1 MFTAAFD
8 IAEAA
13 RKGPRHTIASARWCL
28 PLCPSIKLEASADDL
43 RQCPEFLIP
52 FDEDDFDSV
61 EEVVARMEHGAKS
74 YPHLYPI
81 S

>member
-1 MFTAAFD
+1 M
-8 IAEAA
+8 
-13 RKGPRHTIASARWCL
+13 RH
-28 PLCPSIKLEASADDL
+28 PGGPSIKLQASAEDL

-61 EEVVARMEHGAKS
+61 EEVVARMEHGAKRN
-74 YPHLYPI
+74 PHLYPI